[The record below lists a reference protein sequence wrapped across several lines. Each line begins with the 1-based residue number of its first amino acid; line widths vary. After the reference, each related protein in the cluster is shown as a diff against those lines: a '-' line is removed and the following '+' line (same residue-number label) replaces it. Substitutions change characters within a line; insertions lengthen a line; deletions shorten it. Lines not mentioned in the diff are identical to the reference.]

1 MRRNTVTFINE
12 ELFDY
17 MQERLMCGLNG
28 KIKTINLAKLSAYY
42 ALSFSSVLWVREPRV
57 CVIKDFDTTIP
68 NQKLNWIN
76 KNEDGNTVEQVYK
89 DIKLNNTKNSIDQ
102 NINLSVH
109 NSDKLVELLNEK
121 EVYVSTKSACSSS
134 ESLSK
139 AIMAVYN
146 NEKRAESS
154 IRISLSYKTT
164 KKDIKK
170 FKKIFDYCYKNK
182 GE

>member
-1 MRRNTVTFINE
+1 ME
-12 ELFDY
+12 
-17 MQERLMCGLNG
+17 
-28 KIKTINLAKLSAYY
+28 KKLS
-42 ALSFSSVLWVREPRV
+42 
-57 CVIKDFDTTIP
+57 D
-68 NQKLNWIN
+68 KLEKYEKEQEGLEGLEGLKEFLKGYKEIN
-76 KNEDGNTVEQVYK
+76 
-89 DIKLNNTKNSIDQ
+89 INNTKNSIDQ
-102 NINLSVH
+102 NINFSVH

-170 FKKIFDYCYKNK
+170 FKKIFDYCYRNK